1 VSNKVNYL
9 IYSHYHADHAGASSL
24 FDKNV
29 TRIGHEETRRV
40 LLRDDDPARPPNE
53 ETFHDAGKAGI
64 GGVIW
69 RLRCVRWTRRSGG
82 ARPAGGYSP
91 TATRPHTCAPPR
103 TLDEHF
109 AGRSPDVVAT
119 YRAFEAAAR
128 ENGPMVV
135 IPEKTRIAFQ
145 LRMSFAAVTLRK
157 RWVDAH
163 VVLARR
169 LENARFRRIETFST
183 RNHLHEFRLEGPEE
197 VDDEVARWLA
207 EAYRVGRR
215 DHLRERTSDD
225 R

>member
-1 VSNKVNYL
+1 MPAKPASAALSGDYVVFDGRGALAVPGLRAVIRQPQPDPHVCST
-9 IYSHYHADHAGASSL
+9 ADA
-24 FDKNV
+24 
-29 TRIGHEETRRV
+29 RRA
-40 LLRDDDPARPPNE
+40 L
-53 ETFHDAGKAGI
+53 
-64 GGVIW
+64 
-69 RLRCVRWTRRSGG
+69 
-82 ARPAGGYSP
+82 
-91 TATRPHTCAPPR
+91 
-103 TLDEHF
+103 
-109 AGRSPDVVAT
+109 GRSEPRRVAT